1 MLPATEQIGTYV
13 RLIRGGNLAF
23 IAILLYTMEKWVAT
37 PLLQQELLQEL
48 MPWWILTLLILACV
62 CIAAGGYI
70 INDYFDVK
78 IDKINRPEQLII
90 TGVVSKNTAMHL
102 FQILTAVGVVMGIG
116 VAVWAR
122 SYTLALIFLII
133 PGLLWFYSAS
143 YKRQFIV
150 GNLVV
155 AFIAALVPLLVAL
168 ANADYLQHLYT
179 GHLQH
184 LYHESLSHI
193 IADLYTWLGGFAAFA
208 FLTTWIREIIKDM
221 EDIQGDTEL
230 ECRTMPIRWREKPT
244 KIFATALILLTCA
257 AICYVGFAVVPYPHN
272 WSTLSTRYITFGL
285 LVPFTCEVIL
295 LWAAHLPREY
305 HNAQALMKFIMLMGT
320 LYSFV
325 ILHTLQ

>member
-1 MLPATEQIGTYV
+1 MHITTEQIGAYV
-13 RLIRGGNLAF
+13 RLIRGENLAF

-37 PLLQQELLQEL
+37 PLLQHELLQEV
-48 MPWWILTLLILACV
+48 MPWWVLTLLILACV
-62 CIAAGGYI
+62 CLAAGGYI

-78 IDKINRPEQLII
+78 IDKINRPDQLII
-90 TGVVSKNTAMHL
+90 TGLVSKNTAMHL
-102 FQILTAVGVVMGIG
+102 FQILTAIGVIMGIG
-116 VAVWAR
+116 VAIWAR

-150 GNLVV
+150 GNIVV
-155 AFIAALVPLLVAL
+155 AFMAALVPLLIAF
-168 ANADYLQHLYT
+168 ANADYLR
-179 GHLQH
+179 H
-184 LYHESLSHI
+184 LYHESLSYTPI
-193 IADLYTWLGGFAAFA
+193 IADLYTWLGGFAALA

-221 EDIQGDTEL
+221 EDLQGDTEL
-230 ECRTMPIRWREKPT
+230 ECRTMPIRWGEKPT
-244 KIFATALILLTCA
+244 KIFATVIILLTCA
-257 AICYVGFAVVPYPHN
+257 AICYIGFAVVPYPHN

-285 LVPFTCEVIL
+285 LVPFACELVL

-325 ILHTLQ
+325 ILHTL